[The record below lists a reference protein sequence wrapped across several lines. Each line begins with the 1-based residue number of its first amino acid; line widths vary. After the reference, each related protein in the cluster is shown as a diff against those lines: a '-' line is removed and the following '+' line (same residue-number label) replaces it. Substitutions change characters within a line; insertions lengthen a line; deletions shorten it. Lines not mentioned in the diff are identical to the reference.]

1 MENIEFPR
9 MHCML

>member
-1 MENIEFPR
+1 